1 METGAANQPQANS
14 RFGNRRYPILI
25 FLRVEVFIDREV
37 RRRAFYK
44 HKGIYSAQELNPPKK
59 WRIIQIGAG
68 KFNGFY
74 EELRL
79 CTLFVKRPRTGNLL

>member
-37 RRRAFYK
+37 RRRAFISTK
-44 HKGIYSAQELNPPKK
+44 AFTAHRN
-59 WRIIQIGAG
+59 
-68 KFNGFY
+68 
-74 EELRL
+74 
-79 CTLFVKRPRTGNLL
+79 